1 RDLESMGQLV
11 KLPIRRE
18 RVFPRVVKERPQ
30 KYTTA
35 LRKGQSVA

>member
-35 LRKGQSVA
+35 LRREC

>member
-1 RDLESMGQLV
+1 
-11 KLPIRRE
+11 RE